1 MAGTMTLC
9 AADAPN
15 LFAKPLSMS
24 DALDIA
30 LKRNTAVQQARA
42 DIRANEG
49 VIAQNRAIAYPKL
62 SATGGYSAEDSALI
76 EKFPMKGVNMTIAD
90 QNWQSAI
97 RLQQSI
103 YEGGR
108 LMAALRAAKLSR
120 EASQLNY
127 ETTVADTSLSVRTAY
142 LDTLLGKQ
150 QIEVQEASV
159 KLLSNEL
166 SDVQRRFDAGTVPQF
181 NVLRAR
187 VELANAQPKLIRARN
202 TYRTAKNNLIV
213 LMGLDLPGNL
223 LEEIPLELSDKL
235 AAEPFDLDLSGAV
248 TQAMKKRTELAAL
261 EKLFQLR
268 REDIINAK
276 GGYKPSVQIYGGYQW
291 RSPTYSTDLTQEFDG
306 WAAGAQ
312 VSWNLFD
319 GGYTRGKV
327 SEAEARSTR
336 ARLEI
341 ENTTRRI
348 ELQVRTAYSDLAQE
362 REVLESQK
370 KVVEQAE
377 EALRLAEARME
388 AGSGT
393 QLDVLGAQTSL
404 TEARTTQIQSLH
416 DYQTSVARL
425 NRAIGN

>member
-1 MAGTMTLC
+1 MTLC
-9 AADAPN
+9 AADATN

-291 RSPTYSTDLTQEFDG
+291 RSPTYSTDLTQKFDG